1 MKYIAFVGI
10 DVSKEKLDFVVL
22 VEGKKVLH
30 QEVKNTPR
38 QIRKFIITLLMRLKV
53 SRDECLF
60 CLEYT
65 GIYGEPF
72 LGVAEKD
79 GLFVWLENAREII
92 AFHGLSR
99 DKNDAVDALRIAEY
113 AWAKQYQ
120 VKLWEP
126 PRAEIKELKRLLKF
140 RKRLVDKRS
149 QLQNA
154 AKEEKGFCDVEWVNF
169 HQQSIKSI
177 TSKMSD
183 LIKDLEKR
191 IRKLLREDELLK
203 KLFELISS
211 VKGVGLIVAAHT
223 IVVTNEFR
231 LIKDPKK
238 MACHCGVAPFQ
249 KQSGKS
255 IKGRSKVSHRA
266 NKVMKTLLNLSAR
279 SAVGAKG
286 ELQDYYFRKV
296 AEGKNKMSVMNA
308 VRNKIIHRMFAC
320 VRDNRKYENIYV
332 HNLA

>member
-1 MKYIAFVGI
+1 MKYVAFIGI
-10 DVSKEKLDFVVL
+10 DVSKDKLDFVVL
-22 VEGKKVLH
+22 VDGKRVLH
-30 QEVKNTPR
+30 QEVKNTPK
-38 QIRKFIITLLMRLKV
+38 QIRKFIAVLLKHLEVGRN
-53 SRDECLF
+53 ECLF
-60 CLEYT
+60 CLEHT

-72 LGVAEKD
+72 LSVAEED
-79 GLFVWLENAREII
+79 NLGVWLENAREII

-99 DKNDAVDALRIAEY
+99 DKNDEVDALRIAEY
-113 AWAKQYQ
+113 SWAKQHQ
-120 VKLWEP
+120 IKLWEP
-126 PRAEIKELKRLLKF
+126 SRAVIKELKRLLKF

-154 AKEEKGFCDVEWVNF
+154 AREEKGFCDVEWVKF
-169 HQQSIKSI
+169 HQNSIKSI

-191 IRKLLREDELLK
+191 ICKLIREDELLK
-203 KLFELISS
+203 KLFDLICS
-211 VKGVGLIVAAHT
+211 VKGVGLIVGAHT
-223 IVVTNEFR
+223 LVVTNEFK

-255 IKGRSKVSHRA
+255 IKSRNKVSHRA
-266 NKVMKTLLNLSAR
+266 NKTMKTLLNLSAR

-286 ELQDYYFRKV
+286 ELQDYYRRKV
-296 AEGKNKMSVMNA
+296 AEGKNKMAVMNA

>member
-1 MKYIAFVGI
+1 MKYVAFIGI
-10 DVSKEKLDFVVL
+10 DVSKEKLDFVIL
-22 VEGKKVLH
+22 MEGKKVLH
-30 QEVKNTPR
+30 QEVKNTPK
-38 QIRKFIITLLMRLKV
+38 QIRKFISALMKRLKV
-53 SRDECLF
+53 SREECLF
-60 CLEYT
+60 CLEHT

-72 LGVAEKD
+72 LSVAEKD
-79 GLFVWLENAREII
+79 DLGVWLENAREII

-113 AWAKQYQ
+113 AWAKQHQ
-120 VKLWEP
+120 INLWKA
-126 PRAEIKELKRLLKF
+126 PRAVIKELKRLLKF

-154 AKEEKGFCDVEWVNF
+154 AKEEKGFYDEEWVKF
-169 HQQSIKSI
+169 HQQSVKSI

-183 LIKDLEKR
+183 LIKDLEQR
-191 IRKLLREDELLK
+191 IRKLITEDELLK
-203 KLFELISS
+203 KLFDLICS
-211 VKGVGLIVAAHT
+211 VKGVGLIVGAHT
-223 IVVTNEFR
+223 LVVTNEFK

-255 IKGRSKVSHRA
+255 IKGRSKVSHQA
-266 NKVMKTLLNLSAR
+266 NKAMKTLLNLSAR
-279 SAVGAKG
+279 SAVGSRG
-286 ELQDYYFRKV
+286 ELQDYYRRKV
-296 AEGKNKMSVMNA
+296 AEGKNKMAVMNA